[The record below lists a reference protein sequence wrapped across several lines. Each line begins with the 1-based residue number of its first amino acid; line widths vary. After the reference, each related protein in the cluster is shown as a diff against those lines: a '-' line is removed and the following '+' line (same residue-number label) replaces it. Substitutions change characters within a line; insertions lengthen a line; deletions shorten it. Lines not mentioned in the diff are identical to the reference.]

1 MRKYKEISTGSE
13 MRKMYEF
20 EERNI
25 KGEKIT
31 VEITEC
37 EAGKNQLKMGFPKNW
52 LSVQTYAEKENG
64 DCSGKYDPFTI
75 LEERKDQ
82 NGKNICFR
90 KVDIK
95 NLLTISEENKK
106 KCLEIVEKI
115 AFA

>member
-1 MRKYKEISTGSE
+1 MRNYKEIETGSE
-13 MRKMYEF
+13 TRKMYEF
-20 EERNI
+20 EKRNN

-37 EAGKNQLKMGFPKNW
+37 EAGKTQLKMGFPKNW
-52 LSVQTYAEKENG
+52 LCVRTYAEKENG

-75 LEERKDQ
+75 VVNFKDE
-82 NGKNICFR
+82 NGRYVCHR

-95 NLLTISEENKK
+95 NLLTVSDENKR
-106 KCLEIVEKI
+106 KCLEIVEDI